1 MKPCST
7 CRTAKTLDEF
17 SADRS
22 KKDGKQSTCKACSN
36 EKKRAYHEVNKEAIS
51 ERKRAYYEVNREAIS
66 ERSRAYREGNK
77 EAISEQ
83 KRAYYEVNREA
94 VSEKQRAYYEVN
106 REAVSEKQRA
116 YREGNKEAI
125 KERSRKWLAANPE
138 SRKATRH
145 RRRSA
150 KTDLPPNTHLITT
163 EEIKQLFID
172 MPLCCK
178 CGSSD
183 RLELDHVQPVFLGGK
198 SILSNYQVL
207 CKSCNCSKS
216 ATFVDYR

>member
-22 KKDGKQSTCKACSN
+22 KKDGKQSTYKACSN

-83 KRAYYEVNREA
+83 K
-94 VSEKQRAYYEVN
+94 RAYYEVN